1 MFNLGNLELN
11 DYTYLSNSR
20 QIAILKKCLSI
31 SKEILKKSDNE
42 EVDLLEIDIKA
53 LWENLGEIL
62 GETYKDDLLD
72 EIFSKF
78 CLGK

>member
-1 MFNLGNLELN
+1 M
-11 DYTYLSNSR
+11 
-20 QIAILKKCLSI
+20 SI

-72 EIFSKF
+72 KIFSKF